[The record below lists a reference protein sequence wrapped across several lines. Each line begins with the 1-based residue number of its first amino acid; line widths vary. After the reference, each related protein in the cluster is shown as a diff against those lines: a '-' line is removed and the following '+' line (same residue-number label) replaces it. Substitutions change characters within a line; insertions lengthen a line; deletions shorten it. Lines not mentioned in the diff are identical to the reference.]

1 MDAFS
6 AIDFDE
12 IKSVSDADEK
22 NYWNSESL
30 FSLYMSVGYLNQNQG
45 NIKPLYLSMQEGEE
59 PFIAATVNV
68 LIINPKT
75 KRMDDAVLY
84 VKNYLDNLE
93 PTAANITLFPE
104 HNDPVENPSYES
116 QKKQIEK
123 EIASARERLES
134 AGEENKADLQSQ
146 LTQMEESLAEWE
158 NYRYNVSAEAIA
170 SYREEVAPLI
180 FVQKQNVLYN
190 ADNTAVTEIN
200 KLLMQYLEGAITSEQ
215 MVEDLD
221 KRVKLMELE
230 DM

>member
-1 MDAFS
+1 
-6 AIDFDE
+6 
-12 IKSVSDADEK
+12 
-22 NYWNSESL
+22 
-30 FSLYMSVGYLNQNQG
+30 
-45 NIKPLYLSMQEGEE
+45 
-59 PFIAATVNV
+59 
-68 LIINPKT
+68 
-75 KRMDDAVLY
+75 
-84 VKNYLDNLE
+84 
-93 PTAANITLFPE
+93 
-104 HNDPVENPSYES
+104 
-116 QKKQIEK
+116 
-123 EIASARERLES
+123 
-134 AGEENKADLQSQ
+134 
-146 LTQMEESLAEWE
+146 MEESLAEWE